1 MTDTVL
7 LKERIARSGLKISFI
22 AQFMGLSRM
31 GLYNKVNNRR
41 PFNQYEIEALCQ
53 LLQICSPQ
61 EKIAIFFATHVDKN
75 ETSGGV

>member
-1 MTDTVL
+1 MTDTAL
-7 LKERIARSGLKISFI
+7 LKERIARSGLKMTFI
-22 AQFMGLSRM
+22 AQFIGLSRM

-61 EKIAIFFATHVDKN
+61 EKVAIFFATDGDKN
-75 ETSGGV
+75 KISRNA

>member
-7 LKERIARSGLKISFI
+7 LKERIARSGLKMGYI
-22 AQFMGLSRM
+22 AQYMGLSRM

-53 LLQICSPQ
+53 LLRIRSSQ
-61 EKIAIFFATHVDKN
+61 EKIAIFFAIEGDK
-75 ETSGGV
+75 